1 MANTEA
7 KTRDI
12 VLLLMMSCWVLMRGS
27 EGLLGGDGIDLVVLQ
42 QDQKAIKEPE
52 HQVQEELIASL
63 HKQGYT
69 PQKGDSVTAQYPLS
83 QALSQPR
90 KACC

>member
-42 QDQKAIKEPE
+42 QD
-52 HQVQEELIASL
+52 
-63 HKQGYT
+63 
-69 PQKGDSVTAQYPLS
+69 
-83 QALSQPR
+83 
-90 KACC
+90 